1 MTQVEES
8 IVVSEEWQRIDRS
21 LLQGLIV
28 VIGAPDVGKSSF
40 ARWLLQQL
48 ESERT
53 GRMAFLDGDPGQ
65 SVLGPPTTLT
75 LAMIKAGKRDFPC
88 LDNVLRWFVGS
99 TTPHGR
105 MMSHLVGVARLVE
118 TAHSKGADT
127 IVHDTTGLV
136 SPAGGGVTLKLAK
149 LDLLRPQTV
158 IAIQRSRELEP
169 LLRYLRHS
177 GRMRLIELPC
187 STRASRRNPS
197 ARRRHRV
204 ELFAR
209 YFAGAETLRLE
220 TSQTAVISQRHIHP
234 NQLVS
239 MEESNGFVLALG
251 VVIHDGRTVEIIT
264 PLRET
269 TGVDRIRCG
278 DLVVDPGT
286 GMHWFR

>member
-1 MTQVEES
+1 MTQIEQS

-21 LLQGLIV
+21 MLQGLIM

-53 GRMAFLDGDPGQ
+53 GRLAFLDGDPGQ

-75 LAMIKAGKRDFPC
+75 LAIIKAGKRGLPC
-88 LDNVLRWFVGS
+88 LDNTLRRFVGS
-99 TTPHGR
+99 TTPQGR

-118 TAHSKGADT
+118 AAHSEGADA

-136 SPAGGGVTLKLAK
+136 GLAGGGVTLKLAK

-169 LLRYLRHS
+169 LLRYLKHR
-177 GRMRLIELPC
+177 GRTRLIELPC
-187 STRASRRNPS
+187 STSASRRNPS

-209 YFAGAETLRLE
+209 YFAGAEALEFE
-220 TSQTAVISQRHIHP
+220 TSQTAVISQRRIHP

-239 MEESNGFVLALG
+239 MEESNGFVIALG
-251 VVIHDGRTVEIIT
+251 VAADDGRMVKIIT

-269 TGVDRIRCG
+269 AGVERIRCG